1 MGLTLGPILVG
12 TIMLELE
19 TKAVPTIMNHVLN
32 WKRFVEDTLG
42 YVKSNKVEHILK
54 KLNGFHKTIQLRM
67 SFK

>member
-1 MGLTLGPILVG
+1 MALTLGPILVG

-54 KLNGFHKTIQLRM
+54 KLNSFHKAIQ
-67 SFK
+67 FTYEF

>member
-19 TKAVPTIMNHVLN
+19 TKTVPTIMNHVLN

-54 KLNGFHKTIQLRM
+54 KLNGFHKTVQ
-67 SFK
+67 FTYEF